1 VDHHT
6 DILRKLAIHD
16 ELYFES
22 ILADEARNLE
32 ASRLDAKTHA
42 LVRIGALIGIDA
54 ATAAYAWSTD
64 AGLRDGATVAEVVG
78 TLIAVLPAV
87 GTGRVVTA
95 APKLGLAVGY
105 DVWRALEHV
114 EPRGSSDRET

>member
-1 VDHHT
+1 VNHHE

-16 ELYFES
+16 DSYVES
-22 ILADEARNLE
+22 ILADETRNLE
-32 ASRLDAKTHA
+32 ASGLDPKTHA

-54 ATAAYAWSTD
+54 ATAAYVWSTN
-64 AGLRDGATVAEVVG
+64 AGLRDGATVAQVVG
-78 TLIAVLPAV
+78 TLVAVLPAV

-105 DVWRALEHV
+105 DVWRALERS
-114 EPRGSSDRET
+114 PSWGLTDREA

>member
-1 VDHHT
+1 VSQHE

-16 ELYFES
+16 DCYVES

-32 ASRLDAKTHA
+32 ASCLEPKTHA

-54 ATAAYAWSTD
+54 ATAAYVWSTD
-64 AGLRDGATVAEVVG
+64 AGLRDGATIAEVIG

-95 APKLGLAVGY
+95 APRLGLAVGY
-105 DVWRALEHV
+105 DVWRGLEHSERRRFSDG
-114 EPRGSSDRET
+114 EP